1 VGNDYID
8 AARLFHEVTKHSYTS
23 VRSSPHR
30 LDWDIKPSP
39 YKIYPDAAA
48 IALPRD
54 LKLSSMPALEAI
66 AKQVPNNSPTPIGVE
81 VLTRILF
88 CADGLTRRARVD
100 ETEYH
105 FRAAPSAG
113 ALYPIEIYVAAA
125 EVEGLEAGLYHFS
138 PADLKLRGLRRGD
151 WREFMARAAA
161 NRSSLAHA
169 RAIVV
174 ITSIFWRST
183 WKYRA
188 RGYRYCFWDG
198 GTMLANLLAAASAED
213 IPAEVITSFMDPDL
227 EALLGIDGDSEGMVA
242 LAALGASA
250 GASPSSPEV
259 TPLPFESIPI
269 SPSQVD
275 YDELRKIHRESRLVS
290 GDEVAAVAETRAA
303 IPHRDAPMIASR
315 GLGET
320 ILRRGS
326 TRVFSHDSMP
336 AADLDAI
343 IAASSAPL
351 RADFQPRIDTCLIIN
366 AVDGIEPGAYRY
378 DRESARFVLI
388 KPGSFRG
395 EAGYL
400 CLEQPL
406 GMDCS
411 ALVVYMADLDG
422 ALKAVG
428 NRAYRNLHLE
438 AGIAGG
444 RAYLAAY
451 ALGHGAT
458 GLTFYDDDTTEFFGF
473 EKNKQLPIFMTAIG
487 VPQLHRRD

>member
-1 VGNDYID
+1 MGNDYID

-39 YKIYPDAAA
+39 YKIYPEANGM
-48 IALPRD
+48 ALPRD
-54 LKLSSMPALEAI
+54 LRLSGMPTLEAI
-66 AKQVPNNSPTPIGVE
+66 AKEVPNNSPTPVGIAE
-81 VLTRILF
+81 LTRILF

-125 EVEGLEAGLYHFS
+125 DVEGVEPGLYHFS
-138 PADLKLRGLRRGD
+138 PADLKLRRLRRGD
-151 WREFMARAAA
+151 WRPVIARAAL
-161 NRSSLAHA
+161 NRSSLASA
-169 RAIVV
+169 RAIV
-174 ITSIFWRST
+174 ILTSIFWRST

-198 GTMLANLLAAASAED
+198 GTILANLLAAASADE
-213 IPAEVITSFMDPDL
+213 IPAKVITAFSDPDL

-242 LAALGASA
+242 LVALGASP
-250 GASPSSPEV
+250 GAANTSPEM
-259 TPLPFESIPI
+259 TPLAFESIPL

-275 YDELRKIHRESRLVS
+275 YDELRKIQRESRLVS
-290 GDEVAAVAETRAA
+290 AAEVTAVATSRA
-303 IPHRDAPMIASR
+303 IDVEQPAPVLSSR

-320 ILRRGS
+320 ILQRGS
-326 TRVFSHDSMP
+326 TRVFAHDSIP
-336 AADLDAI
+336 VADLQAVM
-343 IAASSAPL
+343 AASSASL
-351 RADFQPRIDTCLIIN
+351 RADFQRYIDTYLIVN
-366 AVDGIEPGAYRY
+366 AVAGMAPGAYRY
-378 DRESARFVLI
+378 DSDDATFELI
-388 KPGSFRG
+388 KAGIFRG

-411 ALVVYMADLDG
+411 VLVVYLADLHA
-422 ALKAVG
+422 ALKTSG

-451 ALGHGAT
+451 SLGHGAT
-458 GLTFYDDDTTEFFGF
+458 GLTLYDDDTTQFFGF
-473 EKNKQLPIFMTAIG
+473 EKNQELPIFMTAIG
-487 VPQLHRRD
+487 VPQKSRKD

>member
-39 YKIYPDAAA
+39 YKIYPEAAA

-54 LKLSSMPALEAI
+54 LKLSGMPALEAI
-66 AKQVPNNSPTPIGVE
+66 AKEVPADARAPMGVPE
-81 VLTRILF
+81 LTRILF

-125 EVEGLEAGLYHFS
+125 DVEGLEAGLYHFS

-151 WREFMARAAA
+151 WRQLIARSAA
-161 NRSSLAHA
+161 NRSSLEYA
-169 RAIVV
+169 RAIV
-174 ITSIFWRST
+174 ITSSIFWRST

-198 GTMLANLLAAASAED
+198 GTMLANLLAAAVAD
-213 IPAEVITSFMDPDL
+213 GIPAKVITAFSDPDL
-227 EALLGIDGDSEGMVA
+227 EGLLGIDGDSEGMVA
-242 LAALGASA
+242 IVALGASA
-250 GASPSSPEV
+250 GAPDSSPEV

-290 GDEVAAVAETRAA
+290 PEEVAAVSMSQVNDVRRPALALS
-303 IPHRDAPMIASR
+303 SR

-326 TRVFSHDSMP
+326 TRVFSHDSIP
-336 AADLDAI
+336 AGDLHAI
-343 IAASSAPL
+343 MAASSAPL
-351 RADFQPRIDTCLIIN
+351 RADFPRFIDTYLIVN
-366 AVDGIEPGAYRY
+366 AVEGMEPGAYRY
-378 DRESARFVLI
+378 DRNTGAFDLI
-388 KPGSFRG
+388 KGGSFRG

-422 ALKAVG
+422 ALKTSG

-458 GLTFYDDDTTEFFGF
+458 GLTFYDDDTTGFFGF
-473 EKNKQLPIFMTAIG
+473 QKDKELPIFMTAIG
-487 VPQLHRRD
+487 VAQARRKD

>member
-8 AARLFHEVTKHSYTS
+8 VARLFHEVTKHSYTS

-39 YKIYPDAAA
+39 YKIYPEAAA

-54 LKLSSMPALEAI
+54 LKLSGMPTLEAI
-66 AKQVPNNSPTPIGVE
+66 ATQVPNNSPAPIGVE
-81 VLTRILF
+81 ELTRILF
-88 CADGLTRRARVD
+88 SADGLTRRARVD
-100 ETEYH
+100 DTEYH
-105 FRAAPSAG
+105 FRATPSAG
-113 ALYPIEIYVAAA
+113 ALYPNEIYVAAA
-125 EVEGLEAGLYHFS
+125 EVDGIEAGLYHFS

-151 WREFMARAAA
+151 WRQLIARAAM

-169 RAIVV
+169 RAIAIV
-174 ITSIFWRST
+174 TSIFWRST

-198 GTMLANLLAAASAED
+198 GTMLANLLAAAAAD
-213 IPAEVITSFMDPDL
+213 GIPAKVITAFSDPDL
-227 EALLGIDGDSEGMVA
+227 EALVGIDGDSEGMAA
-242 LAALGASA
+242 LVALGASGNA
-250 GASPSSPEV
+250 APASPQLG
-259 TPLPFESIPI
+259 PLSFESIPI

-275 YDELRKIHRESRLVS
+275 YDELRKIQRESRLIS
-290 GDEVAAVAETRAA
+290 ADEVAAVATTQA
-303 IPHRDAPMIASR
+303 IDVQRPAPTIASR

-326 TRVFSHDSMP
+326 TRVFSHDSIP
-336 AADLDAI
+336 AADLHAI
-343 IAASSAPL
+343 MAASSAPL
-351 RADFQPRIDTCLIIN
+351 RADFARRIDTYLIVN
-366 AVDGIEPGAYRY
+366 AVDGMEPGAYRY
-378 DRESARFVLI
+378 DHLSGGFELI
-388 KPGSFRG
+388 KSGSFRG

-411 ALVVYMADLDG
+411 ALIVYMADLDG
-422 ALKAVG
+422 ALKISG

-438 AGIAGG
+438 AGLAGG

-451 ALGHGAT
+451 SLGHGAT
-458 GLTFYDDDTTEFFGF
+458 GLTFYDDDTTEFFGLQ
-473 EKNKQLPIFMTAIG
+473 KNKVLPIFMTAIG
-487 VPQLHRRD
+487 VPQTRRKD

>member
-1 VGNDYID
+1 MGNDYID

-39 YKIYPDAAA
+39 YKIYPEAAA

-54 LKLSSMPALEAI
+54 LRLSEMPALEAI
-66 AKQVPNNSPTPIGVE
+66 ARQVPNDSRTPIGVAE
-81 VLTRILF
+81 LTRILF

-100 ETEYH
+100 DMEYH

-125 EVEGLEAGLYHFS
+125 EVEGIEAGLYHFS

-151 WREFMARAAA
+151 WRPLIARAAA

-169 RAIVV
+169 GAVV
-174 ITSIFWRST
+174 ILTSIFFRST

-198 GTMLANLLAAASAED
+198 GTMLANLLAATLAD
-213 IPAEVITSFMDPDL
+213 GIPAKVITAFSDPDL

-250 GASPSSPEV
+250 GAPASSPELS
-259 TPLPFESIPI
+259 PLSLESIPI

-275 YDELRKIHRESRLVS
+275 YDELRKIQRESRLVS
-290 GDEVAAVAETRAA
+290 AEEVAAVTTTQVANARWAE
-303 IPHRDAPMIASR
+303 PSLSSR

-326 TRVFSHDSMP
+326 TRVFSHDSIP
-336 AADLDAI
+336 AADFHAI
-343 IAASSAPL
+343 MAASSAPL
-351 RADFQPRIDTCLIIN
+351 RADFPRFIDTYLIVN
-366 AVDGIEPGAYRY
+366 AVDGLEPGAYRY
-378 DRESARFVLI
+378 GANRGTLDLI
-388 KPGSFRG
+388 KAGSFRG

-422 ALKAVG
+422 ALKTSG

-438 AGIAGG
+438 AGVAGG

-473 EKNKQLPIFMTAIG
+473 KKNKLLPIFMTAIG
-487 VPQLHRRD
+487 VPQASRKD

>member
-39 YKIYPDAAA
+39 YKIYPEAAA

-54 LKLSSMPALEAI
+54 LKLSGMPTLQAI
-66 AKQVPNNSPTPIGVE
+66 AQQIPNNSPTPMGVE
-81 VLTRILF
+81 ELTRILF

-125 EVEGLEAGLYHFS
+125 QVEGVETGLYHFS

-151 WREFMARAAA
+151 WRQLIARAAG
-161 NRSSLAHA
+161 NRSSLADA
-169 RAIVV
+169 RAIVIV
-174 ITSIFWRST
+174 TSIFWRST

-198 GTMLANLLAAASAED
+198 GTMLANLLAAASAEG
-213 IPAEVITSFMDPDL
+213 IPAKVITAFSDPDL

-242 LAALGASA
+242 LVALGASPGSA
-250 GASPSSPEV
+250 TSSPELA
-259 TPLPFESIPI
+259 PLSFESIPI

-275 YDELRKIHRESRLVS
+275 YNDLRKIHRESRLIS
-290 GDEVAAVAETRAA
+290 EEEVAAVATSQVINVQRS
-303 IPHRDAPMIASR
+303 APALLSR

-326 TRVFSHDSMP
+326 TRVFSHDSIP
-336 AADLDAI
+336 AADLQVI
-343 IAASSAPL
+343 MAASSAPL
-351 RADFQPRIDTCLIIN
+351 RADFRRLIDTFLIVN

-378 DRESARFVLI
+378 DRVSARFDLI
-388 KPGSFRG
+388 KSGSFRG

-411 ALVVYMADLDG
+411 ALVVYMADLEG
-422 ALKAVG
+422 ALKTSG

-451 ALGHGAT
+451 SLGHGAT

-473 EKNKQLPIFMTAIG
+473 QKNKELSIFMTAIG
-487 VPQLHRRD
+487 VPQTGRKG